1 MSGRLKILAC
11 GYINRGYMTRKDD
24 YILTEAQV
32 NVLDIATKEIYNVFC
47 ESIFIGQDQ
56 YAYRIKVC
64 GWCSDDVI
72 DECIIDSSG
81 GIITGDSFS
90 CDNFDEQFGDE
101 ILELVIKYLIV
112 EF

>member
-11 GYINRGYMTRKDD
+11 GYVSRDD
-24 YILTEAQV
+24 KNILKEAQLNLLDTITNKTY
-32 NVLDIATKEIYNVFC
+32 NVLC
-47 ESIFIGQDQ
+47 ESVYIDQDT
-56 YAYRIKVC
+56 YRIRVC
-64 GWCSDDVI
+64 GTSTDDII
-72 DECIIDSSG
+72 DECIMDSSG
-81 GIITGDSFS
+81 GVFMGESFS

>member
-1 MSGRLKILAC
+1 MSSRLKIMAC
-11 GYINRGYMTRKDD
+11 GYVSRDD
-24 YILTEAQV
+24 KNILKEAQLNLLDTITNKTY
-32 NVLDIATKEIYNVFC
+32 NVLC
-47 ESIFIGQDQ
+47 ESVYIDQDT
-56 YAYRIKVC
+56 YRIKVC
-64 GWCSDDVI
+64 GTSTDDII

-81 GIITGDSFS
+81 GVFMGESFS

>member
-1 MSGRLKILAC
+1 MSDRLKIMAC
-11 GYINRGYMTRKDD
+11 GYISRDEKN
-24 YILTEAQV
+24 ILKEAQLNLLDTITNKTY
-32 NVLDIATKEIYNVFC
+32 NVLC
-47 ESIFIGQDQ
+47 ESVYIDQDT
-56 YAYRIKVC
+56 YRIRVC
-64 GWCSDDVI
+64 GTSTDDVI

-81 GIITGDSFS
+81 GVFMGESFS

>member
-1 MSGRLKILAC
+1 MLKILAC
-11 GYINRGYMTRKDD
+11 GYINREDD

-32 NVLDIATKEIYNVFC
+32 NVLDIATKKTYNVFC
-47 ESIFIGQDQ
+47 TLLNMEQDI
-56 YAYRIKVC
+56 YRIKVC
-64 GWCSDDVI
+64 DCNSNNVI
-72 DECIIDSSG
+72 DEYIMDSSG

-90 CDNFDEQFGDE
+90 CDEQFGDE

>member
-1 MSGRLKILAC
+1 MSSRLKIMAC
-11 GYINRGYMTRKDD
+11 GYVSRDD
-24 YILTEAQV
+24 KNILKEAQLNLLDTITNKTY
-32 NVLDIATKEIYNVFC
+32 NVLC
-47 ESIFIGQDQ
+47 ESVYIDQDT
-56 YAYRIKVC
+56 YRIRVC
-64 GWCSDDVI
+64 GTSTDNII
-72 DECIIDSSG
+72 DECIMDSSG